1 MGGFKLHVTDV
12 FLEELAKAAEEKLST
27 DNLEIILEPFLKAVK
42 TSDEARY
49 RDHVVERIFR
59 HLLRQS
65 DPGIKWQDE
74 EFAGED
80 EEDADD
86 DDELDNEKMEGEDES
101 DVEEEGDSSVKL
113 GEDPRAGGV
122 HSVIPQLAVDYAKL
136 SEKMFSL
143 GSEEGLK
150 KGCRDA
156 LYELSKMYKD
166 VANDVF
172 PLGPNLEDVEEDIK
186 KIKVTKTAKKI
197 IREAKEYKKKNIE
210 QKKKYK
216 KGLREEEREQEMV
229 DQNSDG
235 GEVDDSEDNEDEGD
249 DRQDKENNA
258 NKLSSKELQK
268 ARKRE
273 QKKRKRERLLKEKQA
288 NEEALAKEKEEKE
301 NKNKEA
307 KVLIDK
313 DIERKNVESV
323 KAESNKQKKKKG
335 VLTDKENELEE
346 NVKAHEVLEKK
357 KKKKRKAEEK
367 NIAIE
372 PELKINHDLTLNQDT
387 SSGEPKKKKKK
398 KKRMED
404 NTESKEEE
412 HLINIEVKDQD
423 NDNTET
429 ETAVLPKKK
438 TVKCDNDEKIEPVI
452 DETASPPKKLKVSEE
467 PMMIKPSQLTT
478 EALETAKEKK
488 KKKKL
493 KKKAIYRID
502 SDIAF
507 NAPSLSQTNLV
518 NHVSE
523 PPDSNSTSIKSD
535 EPVAKDIPAPA
546 PTSEQKLQKSAEK
559 KKLKKM
565 KKYNAETSLIVNP
578 EETPI
583 IKTPPSVL
591 AFADSTPTSSKTKS
605 NGDLSG
611 SGAAPK
617 NAKIFDEN
625 NSWAEDLKPG
635 ETEIFVPNKKF
646 KGPDTISG
654 SVPGSPSPM
663 VTPAKSFTAT
673 FLKKAMSKS
682 DKKGEKK
689 PKIPD
694 HKAMSEPRK
703 KKVNVVL
710 TKNCAQD
717 FSQHLKSV
725 KNSPQTPHDPNKNP
739 VKSVLKKTPGS
750 ETATSLNPVNL
761 NTQLNARSKAA
772 KMLNGKSSRKRAMDF
787 F

>member
-80 EEDADD
+80 EEDEEDD

-136 SEKMFSL
+136 S
-143 GSEEGLK
+143 
-150 KGCRDA
+150 
-156 LYELSKMYKD
+156 KMYKD

-172 PLGPNLEDVEEDIK
+172 PLGPNLEDVEEDIE

-197 IREAKEYKKKNIE
+197 IREAEEYKKKNIE

-216 KGLREEEREQEMV
+216 KGLREEEKEQEMV
-229 DQNSDG
+229 DQNGDG
-235 GEVDDSEDNEDEGD
+235 GEVDDAEDDEDVGD
-249 DRQDKENNA
+249 DGQVKENTA

-301 NKNKEA
+301 NKNKAA
-307 KVLIDK
+307 KALIEK

-323 KAESNKQKKKKG
+323 KAESIKQKKNKG
-335 VLTDKENELEE
+335 VLTDKENKLEE
-346 NVKAHEVLEKK
+346 NVKAHEVLEMKK
-357 KKKKRKAEEK
+357 KKKKKAEEK
-367 NIAIE
+367 NIALE
-372 PELKINHDLTLNQDT
+372 PELKTNHDLTPNQDT

-398 KKRMED
+398 KKRIED
-404 NTESKEEE
+404 NTETKEEE
-412 HLINIEVKDQD
+412 HLVNIEVKDQD
-423 NDNTET
+423 NDNTEP
-429 ETAVLPKKK
+429 AVLPKKK
-438 TVKCDNDEKIEPVI
+438 TVKGDSDEKIEPVI
-452 DETASPPKKLKVSEE
+452 DETASPPKKLKVSEG

-518 NHVSE
+518 SHVSE
-523 PPDSNSTSIKSD
+523 P
-535 EPVAKDIPAPA
+535 
-546 PTSEQKLQKSAEK
+546 
-559 KKLKKM
+559 
-565 KKYNAETSLIVNP
+565 
-578 EETPI
+578 
-583 IKTPPSVL
+583 
-591 AFADSTPTSSKTKS
+591 
-605 NGDLSG
+605 
-611 SGAAPK
+611 
-617 NAKIFDEN
+617 
-625 NSWAEDLKPG
+625 
-635 ETEIFVPNKKF
+635 
-646 KGPDTISG
+646 
-654 SVPGSPSPM
+654 
-663 VTPAKSFTAT
+663 
-673 FLKKAMSKS
+673 
-682 DKKGEKK
+682 
-689 PKIPD
+689 
-694 HKAMSEPRK
+694 
-703 KKVNVVL
+703 
-710 TKNCAQD
+710 QD
-717 FSQHLKSV
+717 
-725 KNSPQTPHDPNKNP
+725 
-739 VKSVLKKTPGS
+739 
-750 ETATSLNPVNL
+750 
-761 NTQLNARSKAA
+761 
-772 KMLNGKSSRKRAMDF
+772 
-787 F
+787 

>member
-80 EEDADD
+80 EEDEEDD

-101 DVEEEGDSSVKL
+101 DVEEEGDSSVEL

-122 HSVIPQLAVDYAKL
+122 HSVIPQLTVDYAKL

-197 IREAKEYKKKNIE
+197 IREAKEYRKKNIE

-229 DQNSDG
+229 DQNGDG
-235 GEVDDSEDNEDEGD
+235 GEVDDAEDDEDECD
-249 DRQDKENNA
+249 DCQDKENNA
-258 NKLSSKELQK
+258 SKLSSKELQK

-301 NKNKEA
+301 NKDKAA

-323 KAESNKQKKKKG
+323 KAESIKQKKK
-335 VLTDKENELEE
+335 
-346 NVKAHEVLEKK
+346 
-357 KKKKRKAEEK
+357 KAEEK
-367 NIAIE
+367 NIALE
-372 PELKINHDLTLNQDT
+372 PELKTNHDLTPNQDT

-398 KKRMED
+398 KKRIED
-404 NTESKEEE
+404 NTETKEEE
-412 HLINIEVKDQD
+412 HLVNIEVKDQD
-423 NDNTET
+423 NDNTEP
-429 ETAVLPKKK
+429 AVLPKKK
-438 TVKCDNDEKIEPVI
+438 TVKGDSDEKIEPVI
-452 DETASPPKKLKVSEE
+452 DETASPPKKVESIRRTNDDKTFSTDNRGIRNSQGKEE
-467 PMMIKPSQLTT
+467 KEKAKKESNLQNRLRHSLQCPFSITDKPS
-478 EALETAKEKK
+478 
-488 KKKKL
+488 
-493 KKKAIYRID
+493 
-502 SDIAF
+502 
-507 NAPSLSQTNLV
+507 
-518 NHVSE
+518 
-523 PPDSNSTSIKSD
+523 KS
-535 EPVAKDIPAPA
+535 
-546 PTSEQKLQKSAEK
+546 
-559 KKLKKM
+559 
-565 KKYNAETSLIVNP
+565 
-578 EETPI
+578 
-583 IKTPPSVL
+583 
-591 AFADSTPTSSKTKS
+591 
-605 NGDLSG
+605 
-611 SGAAPK
+611 
-617 NAKIFDEN
+617 
-625 NSWAEDLKPG
+625 
-635 ETEIFVPNKKF
+635 
-646 KGPDTISG
+646 
-654 SVPGSPSPM
+654 
-663 VTPAKSFTAT
+663 
-673 FLKKAMSKS
+673 
-682 DKKGEKK
+682 
-689 PKIPD
+689 
-694 HKAMSEPRK
+694 
-703 KKVNVVL
+703 
-710 TKNCAQD
+710 
-717 FSQHLKSV
+717 
-725 KNSPQTPHDPNKNP
+725 
-739 VKSVLKKTPGS
+739 
-750 ETATSLNPVNL
+750 
-761 NTQLNARSKAA
+761 
-772 KMLNGKSSRKRAMDF
+772 
-787 F
+787 